1 MVRLYKTQKHIKVLQ
16 DLSQELDKVPAPW
29 TDEPVNKT
37 LSIYLYNNRTTL
49 VNDDVFFLMRL
60 VITANNV
67 GAPVGN
73 IMEIIGKKESLR
85 RIEEAIEWM
94 KD

>member
-1 MVRLYKTQKHIKVLQ
+1 
-16 DLSQELDKVPAPW
+16 
-29 TDEPVNKT
+29 
-37 LSIYLYNNRTTL
+37 
-49 VNDDVFFLMRL
+49 MRL